1 MYYKAKVREKI
12 EDDKGKIKK
21 QTSEYLVDAVSV
33 TDVEVQI
40 THEYKGVNF
49 DWELLS
55 VSETKIVKIL
65 EADDIADRY
74 NA

>member
-1 MYYKAKVREKI
+1 MFYKAKVREKI
-12 EDDKGKIKK
+12 EDDKGKIKN
-21 QTSEYLVDAVSV
+21 QSAEYLVDAVSV

-40 THEYKGVNF
+40 TQEYKGINF

-65 EADDIADRY
+65 EAPDKAD
-74 NA
+74 